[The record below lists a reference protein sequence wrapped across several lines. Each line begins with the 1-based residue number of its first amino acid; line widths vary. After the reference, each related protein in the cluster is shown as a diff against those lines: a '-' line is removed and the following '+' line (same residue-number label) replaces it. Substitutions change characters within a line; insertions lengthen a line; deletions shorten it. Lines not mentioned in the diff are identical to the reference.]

1 MAEQVNGTVTGN
13 PDIQGQLSGAPAVSN
28 YEKLGNKP
36 KINGVELIG
45 DVSFEELGLLDII
58 VARSDLEN
66 LQKDVEQD
74 MTELQKAVGQDVSEL
89 QKAMEQDMTELQKA
103 VGQDMTELQQTVEQ
117 ELEELQKALDNLV
130 DGNEVAY

>member
-28 YEKLGNKP
+28 YEKLENKP

-74 MTELQKAVGQDVSEL
+74 MTELQKAVGQD
-89 QKAMEQDMTELQKA
+89 
-103 VGQDMTELQQTVEQ
+103 MTELQQTVEQ

>member
-74 MTELQKAVGQDVSEL
+74 MTELQKVVG
-89 QKAMEQDMTELQKA
+89 QDMTELQKA

-117 ELEELQKALDNLV
+117 ELEDLQKALDNLV